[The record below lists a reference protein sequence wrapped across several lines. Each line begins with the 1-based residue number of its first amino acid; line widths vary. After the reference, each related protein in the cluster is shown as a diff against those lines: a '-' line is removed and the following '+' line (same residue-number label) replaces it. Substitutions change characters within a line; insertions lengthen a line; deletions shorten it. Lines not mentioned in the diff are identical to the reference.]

1 MKKND
6 RPRISIYYFSNKQLN
21 SQQMHRLP
29 KPNLHNTIR
38 PTPRPTLQPHLRQ
51 SNNAIRILPHRI
63 HNQPRLLGK
72 RIPTQTRNTRTQ
84 NNTTPTQRTKKET
97 PRNQHQR
104 NDNNHPRPL
113 N

>member
-1 MKKND
+1 MTDQD
-6 RPRISIYYFSNKQLN
+6 RC
-21 SQQMHRLP
+21 
-29 KPNLHNTIR
+29 
-38 PTPRPTLQPHLRQ
+38 
-51 SNNAIRILPHRI
+51 IRIQAVIILHSLI
-63 HNQPRLLGK
+63 GDIENETEK
-72 RIPTQTRNTRTQ
+72 